1 MHQSKPYLGV
11 VHDLAQKIVQQEKPF
26 LTLDAPPGSGKT
38 ATIVE
43 IVQQLQHDYLETGEP
58 FDVAIACSTRAQVF
72 ALGRRLLPLM
82 LPGVLHMRMSTKSG
96 DVEQASFAREIKK
109 HNAKK
114 VHPTFRVDVMT
125 VARLAM
131 RFEREPEYGLIII
144 DEAYQSSATKWTRIW
159 NKAFTILTVG
169 DPGQIGPVN
178 RMDKGLWG
186 AAAFYDPTPR
196 MQDAIKQHNSDHKVF
211 SCNLTHT
218 MRLGPVTTK
227 IVRSLYE
234 FPFTSLRPDRHIEVG
249 NEIFDEIEWIDSFT
263 TKPLT
268 ADASKV
274 MVADYI
280 TDYIQRVLADGWI
293 VEGDKAPVPLTQG
306 DVAILASTNST
317 VAACRVSL
325 KAAGLADVVV
335 LTADSAQGLEW
346 PFVIAIDPL
355 GPTEQ
360 TYQEHHSDIGRLTV
374 LLSRHNNH
382 LTWVGVPFDNMDVED
397 IKSQVKID
405 EQNFSV
411 REALTDVAPCYDKI
425 FEF

>member
-43 IVQQLQHDYLETGEP
+43 IVQQLQHDYLELHEP
-58 FDVAIACSTRAQVF
+58 FDVAIACSTRAQVI

-82 LPGVLHMRMSTKSG
+82 LPGVLEMKMTSKSG
-96 DVEQASFAREIKK
+96 DAEHTSFTREIAD
-109 HNAKK
+109 HNARK
-114 VHPTFRVDVMT
+114 VHPTFRVEIMT

-131 RFEREPEYGLIII
+131 KFTDEPEYGLIII
-144 DEAYQSSATKWTRIW
+144 DEAYQSSASKWTRIW

-178 RMDKGLWG
+178 RIDKGLWR
-186 AAAFYDPTPR
+186 AAALFDPTPR
-196 MQDAIKQHNSDHKVF
+196 LQDAIKHHNSPDKVF

-218 MRLGPVTTK
+218 MRLGAVTTE
-227 IVRSLYE
+227 IVKSLYD
-234 FPFTSLRPDRHIEVG
+234 FDFTSLRPNRHIEVG
-249 NEIFDEIEWIDSFT
+249 DEIFDEIEWIDSYT

-268 ADASKV
+268 ADAVKV
-274 MVADYI
+274 IVADYI
-280 TDYIQRVLADGWI
+280 TEYVQRILADGWI

-306 DVAILASTNST
+306 DIAILASTNST

-325 KAAGLADVVV
+325 KAAGLTDVVV

-355 GPTEQ
+355 GPTEA
-360 TYQEHHSDIGRLTV
+360 TFQEHHSDIGRLTV

-382 LTWVGVPFDNMDVED
+382 LTWVGVPFDDMDVED